1 MAKFAPTVRIGL
13 VILGAMLVVAAF
25 LAVLY
30 LGIGT
35 NPPPLQIAVV
45 SRDLPQGEQLKTSDF
60 RIVEQIIDPRLASL
74 YVQASEVPQYLGAFV
89 VETLRKGDPLNKVKL
104 ALGNDSAAQRRYAL
118 ALKDP
123 NEVIMTLPV
132 NPEVIP
138 AKISPGDFVNI
149 LLASGAE
156 SGLSK
161 LPTFAPSLGLPVEV
175 NAQLTL
181 TQTNEVPADAIALP
195 LADLMLEHVPVLD
208 VAYQPIQSAAS
219 YGNGDASSDPPVSVG
234 PIIAIVVKVPR
245 SHQTL
250 LMFGASVSK
259 LRYAIASPTLAKNA
273 IQPQP
278 GMDWAKYM
286 SLYRWKESQ
295 VAARGE
301 TLTGTLYPQLQIT
314 APITPANR

>member
-1 MAKFAPTVRIGL
+1 MTKFAPAVRVGL
-13 VILGAMLVVAAF
+13 VILGATLVVAAF
-25 LAVLY
+25 VAVLY

-45 SRDLPQGEQLKTSDF
+45 TRDLPQGERLKPTDY
-60 RIVEQIIDPRLASL
+60 RVVEQIIDPRLASL
-74 YVQASEVPQYLGAFV
+74 YVQESELPLYLGAFV

-104 ALGNDSAAQRRYAL
+104 AVGDDNAAQRRYAL
-118 ALKDP
+118 ALKNPD
-123 NEVIMTLPV
+123 EVIMTLPV

-138 AKISPGDFVNI
+138 AKIAPGDFVNI
-149 LLASGAE
+149 LFASGAE

-161 LPTFAPSLGLPVEV
+161 LPDPTPVPGLPPDA
-175 NAQLTL
+175 NSQLSL
-181 TQTNEVPADAIALP
+181 TQTMDAPIDNIALP
-195 LADLMLEHVPVLD
+195 LTDLMLEHVPVLD
-208 VAYQPIQSAAS
+208 VSYQSAQSAS
-219 YGNGDASSDPPVSVG
+219 YNNGTASSEQPVSTG
-234 PIIAIVVKVPR
+234 PITAIVVKVPR

-259 LRYAIASPTLAKNA
+259 LRYAIASPTLTGGA

-286 SLYRWKESQ
+286 SLYRWKEAQ

-301 TLTGTLYPQLQIT
+301 TLTQTLYPQLQIT
-314 APITPANR
+314 ATITSVTR

>member
-1 MAKFAPTVRIGL
+1 MAKFAPVVRIGL

-138 AKISPGDFVNI
+138 AKIIPGDFVNI

-156 SGLSK
+156 GGLNK
-161 LPTFAPSLGLPVEV
+161 LPEPAPSLGLPVEV
-175 NAQLTL
+175 NSQPVF
-181 TQTNEVPADAIALP
+181 TQTIETSADAIALP

-208 VAYQPIQSAAS
+208 VAYQPIQSAAT
-219 YGNGDASSDPPVSVG
+219 YGSGDASVDQPVSVG

-259 LRYAIASPTLAKNA
+259 LRYAIASPTLASSP

-286 SLYRWKESQ
+286 SLYRWKEGQ

-314 APITPANR
+314 APITAANR